1 MRTDDHPARSACNLG
16 PTGKLLRRALPT
28 IHAPDRFRTELRRLL
43 IDAPLFER
51 DPLARRVLPPDRR
64 V

>member
-1 MRTDDHPARSACNLG
+1 MRSNDHPSRSACNLG

-28 IHAPDRFRTELRRLL
+28 IHAPDRFRAELRRLL

-51 DPLARRVLPPDRR
+51 DALAGRMLPPDRR